1 MRTTHARRDFPTF
14 LIFLADCG
22 KENNSEKI
30 VGGDEAKPHQ
40 FPWLVA
46 IFVHSSEGDWF
57 CSASLISEEWVM
69 TAAHCADGAISARVV
84 IGAHNVDQS
93 ESEAQEITASEFVV
107 HELWSW
113 NNLHNDIALIKL
125 PEPAILSGDFN
136 TAYFKTFD
144 QSY

>member
-1 MRTTHARRDFPTF
+1 
-14 LIFLADCG
+14 
-22 KENNSEKI
+22 
-30 VGGDEAKPHQ
+30 
-40 FPWLVA
+40 
-46 IFVHSSEGDWF
+46 
-57 CSASLISEEWVM
+57 M

-144 QSY
+144 QVTETTFCNIFFEKIKNVQIHACQSDTQFFKTNVLKIYEN